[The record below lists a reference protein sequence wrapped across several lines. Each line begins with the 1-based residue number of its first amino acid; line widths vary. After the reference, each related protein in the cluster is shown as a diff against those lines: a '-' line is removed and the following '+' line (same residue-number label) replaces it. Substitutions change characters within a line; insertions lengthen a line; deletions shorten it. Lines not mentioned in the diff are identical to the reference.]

1 MASYDLGDVVRQ
13 TGTFTNSGGTAAD
26 PGTVSFSY
34 TDPSGSATSYTYP
47 TDVQLVKQTTGV
59 YYTDIPANL
68 EGIYRWRWLSVGTG
82 AASTEGQF
90 AVVRTTVRAGM
101 QNLINRVRALTG
113 AGASEYTV
121 GDRTYWTDNDL
132 QDILDSNARFV
143 IESPLA
149 WQRQQVGGT
158 AYYVTAQLAYRDLE
172 EAGSGTARWAVRD
185 GPGTLQGTAGYSVD
199 YRQGLISFT
208 ANQGGTA
215 YYVTGYT
222 YDVHAAAADV
232 WDERL
237 ANFVLFYRFSADNQT
252 FDRQQ
257 AFDHAVKMRD
267 YHRSK
272 AGSNVIAQA
281 FGDLRISEFVRVDL
295 NDNCYPWRW

>member
-1 MASYDLGDVVRQ
+1 MASYDLGDVIRE
-13 TGTFTNSGGTAAD
+13 TGTFTNAAGTA
-26 PGTVSFSY
+26 
-34 TDPSGSATSYTYP
+34 TDPATVTFSFTDPAGTTTTYTYL
-47 TDVQLVKQTTGV
+47 TDAQLVKSATGV
-59 YYTDIPANL
+59 YYVDITASL
-68 EGIYRWRWLSVGTG
+68 EGIYRWRWLSTGSG

-113 AGASEYTV
+113 AGQSEYTV

-143 IESPLA
+143 VESPLA

-158 AYYVTAQLAYRDLE
+158 AYYFAAQLAYRDLE
-172 EAGSGTARWAVRD
+172 EASSGTARWAVRD

-208 ANQGGTA
+208 ASQGGTA

-237 ANFVLFYRFSADNQT
+237 ANFTLWYNFAADNQSFT
-252 FDRQQ
+252 RSQ
-257 AFDHAVKMRD
+257 AFDHAEKMRN

-272 AGSNVIAQA
+272 AGSNIVAQA
-281 FGDLRISEFVRVDL
+281 FGDLRVSQLVRVDL
-295 NDNCYPWRW
+295 NDSCWPGRW

>member
-1 MASYDLGDVVRQ
+1 MTEYTLGKVLRE
-13 TGTFTNSGGTAAD
+13 TGTFTNSGGTVAD

-34 TDPSGSATSYTYP
+34 TDPSGSVTSYTYL
-47 TDVQLVKQTTGV
+47 TDAQLVRQSTGV
-59 YYTDIPANL
+59 YYVDIPASL

-113 AGASEYTV
+113 AGQSEYTV
-121 GDRTYWTDNDL
+121 GDLTYWTDEHL
-132 QDILDSNARFV
+132 QGILDSNARFV

-158 AYYVTAQLAYRDLE
+158 AYYFAAGLAYRDLE
-172 EAGSGTARWAVRD
+172 EAASGTARWAVRD

-199 YRQGLISFT
+199 YRQGLITFT

-237 ANFVLFYRFSADNQT
+237 ARFTLFYDWSADNQS
-252 FDRQQ
+252 FSRSQ
-257 AFDHAVKMRD
+257 AWDHAVKMRD

-272 AGSNVIAQA
+272 AGSNVVSQA